1 MTSPRHPAP
10 AGTVVPA
17 SKAAPEEASPS
28 RVGTLD
34 AGMPATLPG
43 PHRRGA
49 FARPVLD
56 GPAPTAEQVFLE
68 HAPRIFA
75 VALRVVGNEADAE
88 DVTQEV
94 LLLVVRKLDTFR
106 GDAALSTWLH
116 RVTVNAAL
124 ALRRRRAASREY
136 CLGEALGQFLA
147 DGSHAGPVRPWRAPP
162 DEQAAG
168 RELRGLIEAAIAGL
182 PLLYRA
188 TYVLADVEG
197 LSNAEVGAALGL
209 SLPAVKSRLHR
220 ARLLMRAALAP
231 HLEARDA

>member
-1 MTSPRHPAP
+1 MTSPSSYGHPSSSGSPADEVSRRVAP
-10 AGTVVPA
+10 PDTPPRP
-17 SKAAPEEASPS
+17 PEGE
-28 RVGTLD
+28 
-34 AGMPATLPG
+34 PG
-43 PHRRGA
+43 GREPRPRPP
-49 FARPVLD
+49 ARP
-56 GPAPTAEQVFLE
+56 PSPEAVFRE
-68 HAPRIFA
+68 HAPRIFGL
-75 VALRVVGNEADAE
+75 ALRMVGNEADAE
-88 DVTQEV
+88 DVTQDV
-94 LLLVVRKLDTFR
+94 LLQVVRKLDTFR